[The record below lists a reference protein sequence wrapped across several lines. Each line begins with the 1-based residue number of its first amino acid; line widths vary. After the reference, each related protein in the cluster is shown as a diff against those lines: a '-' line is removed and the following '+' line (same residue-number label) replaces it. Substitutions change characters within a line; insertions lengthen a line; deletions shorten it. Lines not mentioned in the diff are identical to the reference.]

1 MRFTDAV
8 TYIVDRLGI
17 YAPRLD
23 TSPVSRIRP
32 LIDAVAE
39 LHAQASLA
47 VEDVFDWDISKLSGK
62 DLDDFVSIF
71 GFTRIPATHAT
82 GYITV
87 TFAANATE
95 DYLIDQGT
103 DAWAYRPGGT
113 RVQYLVSTNT
123 AIPKYSAFQTIPLV
137 AAISG
142 SESNAQVNEV
152 NFLDFNLGS
161 VVMVRNDEP
170 ISGGRGPETDE
181 ELRKRFRA
189 DLFRN
194 VMGSEAYYRSIA
206 RRHPRVAGVQ
216 MIRPYLSVEEH
227 LKIVDDRVECQE
239 DSLVFTFPDSV
250 TVYLPRLDAWLEET
264 RDFVVTIDNITPKP
278 PQIDFI
284 GDLHEEGETVRVRYG
299 YCSNRS
305 RNNPRTGTMHYLDMY
320 VTGKEGLPVTDYAS
334 FPPTNAFG
342 SGSISFA
349 THPEGLSGKPYYVF
363 ARQPVSN
370 VPPEIEVQGRRYF
383 ENTDYI
389 LVRDRSTRFGST
401 RAKDCLLWLS
411 TLPAT
416 GTPIPA
422 FHLPYYVEGVC
433 EEIQET
439 LDSPDI
445 TAATDDV
452 LVHGAEGI
460 TFDMDLT
467 IEWERGITDVPTV
480 RLALQEH
487 FADIDMGSKIRL
499 GPLIRV
505 ISEVPK
511 VATVF
516 LREIR
521 SVTTIRGRNSWNFD
535 VPLIDGTIPLLGALD
550 IETTAPNV
558 YETQE

>member
-1 MRFTDAV
+1 MKFTDAV
-8 TYIVDRLGI
+8 AYIVDRLGI

-39 LHAQASLA
+39 LHAQASTA
-47 VEDVFDWDISKLSGK
+47 VEEVFEWDISKLSGR
-62 DLDDFVSIF
+62 DLDDFVSVF
-71 GFTRIPATHAT
+71 GFTRVPATHAT
-82 GYITV
+82 GYLTV

-95 DYLIDQGT
+95 NYLIDQGT
-103 DAWAYRPGGT
+103 LAWAYRPGGK
-113 RVQYLVSTNT
+113 RVAYQVSTNT
-123 AIPKYSAFQTIPLV
+123 AIPRYSAFQTIPIV
-137 AAISG
+137 AQDPG

-170 ISGGRGPETDE
+170 VSGGRGPETDE

-216 MIRPYLSVEEH
+216 MIRPYMAVEEH
-227 LKIVDDRVECQE
+227 LKIVNNRAECQE
-239 DSLVFTFPDSV
+239 DSIVYTYPDSV
-250 TVYLPRLDAWLEET
+250 TVYLPRLDDWLEET
-264 RDFVVTIDNITPKP
+264 RDFIVTIDNNTPRP
-278 PQIDFI
+278 PVIDFV
-284 GDLHEEGETVRVRYG
+284 GNAHEEGETVRVRYG

-320 VTGKEGLPVTDYAS
+320 VTGKEGLPVTDYAA
-334 FPPTNAFG
+334 FPPMNAFG
-342 SGSISFA
+342 TGSINFT

-363 ARQPVSN
+363 ARQPVATL
-370 VPPEIEVQGRRYF
+370 PPEIEVHGRRYF
-383 ENTDYI
+383 INKDYA

-416 GTPIPA
+416 GTVTPS
-422 FHLPYYVEGVC
+422 FHIPYYVEGVV

-452 LVHGAEGI
+452 LVHGAEAI
-460 TFDMDLT
+460 VFDVDLT
-467 IEWERGITDVPTV
+467 IEWDRGITDVAGV

-487 FADIDMGSKIRL
+487 FADVDMGSRIRI
-499 GPLIRV
+499 GPLMRA
-505 ISEVPK
+505 ISEVPR

-521 SVTTIRGRNSWNFD
+521 STTTIRGRNTWNFD
-535 VPLIDGTIPLLGALD
+535 VPLIDGTVPVLGALNID
-550 IETTAPNV
+550 ITAPNV
-558 YETQE
+558 YEAQE